1 MTIKE
6 MKKDKKE
13 VENKINI
20 LIDEFQTKYDME
32 IQDIELS
39 SLVSRSISGKE
50 VYRSIATDIK
60 INL

>member
-1 MTIKE
+1 

-13 VENKINI
+13 LENKINI
-20 LIDEFQTKYDME
+20 LIDEFQTKYDIE